1 MAPKSSSEERL
12 KRFLF
17 LFTDSVSKFIAGLKE
32 KYRFNNIVRIEN
44 CVFLTDD
51 KNIGKPIVYSHIC
64 LGFFFN
70 NNFVPSNLL
79 LKELLSWETN
89 KVLVDDKSALRFI
102 YGNECLYSRKKV
114 VMPQKSFLVMFNDAC
129 IGFGRVKRDKV
140 FPFYDIGLTERLEL
154 NNHLNL

>member
-1 MAPKSSSEERL
+1 MISKSSSEERL

-32 KYRFNNIVRIEN
+32 KYNFNNIARIEN
-44 CVFLTDD
+44 CVFLTDN
-51 KNIGKPIVYSHIC
+51 KSIGKPVVYSHIC

-79 LKELLSWETN
+79 LRELVSWETN
-89 KVLVDDKSALRFI
+89 KVVVDDKSALRFI
-102 YGNECLYSRKKV
+102 YGKECLYNKKKV
-114 VMPQKSFLVMFNDAC
+114 VMPQKSFLVLFNDAC
-129 IGFGRVKRDKV
+129 IGFGRIKKDKV

-154 NNHLNL
+154 DNHLNL